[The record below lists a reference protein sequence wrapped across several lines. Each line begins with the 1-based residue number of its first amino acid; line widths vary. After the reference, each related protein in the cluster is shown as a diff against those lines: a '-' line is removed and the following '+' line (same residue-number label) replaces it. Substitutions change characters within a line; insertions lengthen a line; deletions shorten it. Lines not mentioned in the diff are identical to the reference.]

1 MMQAVVFHG
10 PYKVAVE
17 QRPIP
22 KVQNPED
29 IVVKVGYTAL
39 CGRYETNHTCTDIG
53 TDFLLVSCTCSV
65 AWSLQALASLWAM
78 SLWERLLR
86 WAVLLRLSR
95 RVIGLSLHLP
105 LHGQYIENGLDTYVS
120 MR

>member
-1 MMQAVVFHG
+1 MAATPSDSGMMQAVVFHG

-39 CGRYETNHTCTDIG
+39 CGR
-53 TDFLLVSCTCSV
+53 
-65 AWSLQALASLWAM
+65 
-78 SLWERLLR
+78 
-86 WAVLLRLSR
+86 
-95 RVIGLSLHLP
+95 
-105 LHGQYIENGLDTYVS
+105 
-120 MR
+120 

>member
-1 MMQAVVFHG
+1 MTSAPSDSGMMQAVVFNG

-39 CGRYETNHTCTDIG
+39 CGRWALY
-53 TDFLLVSCTCSV
+53 LSCKKGHY
-65 AWSLQALASLWAM
+65 
-78 SLWERLLR
+78 R
-86 WAVLLRLSR
+86 
-95 RVIGLSLHLP
+95 
-105 LHGQYIENGLDTYVS
+105 
-120 MR
+120 